1 LFRPVRGDDIFD
13 EKPQSFQMG
22 VPPPNVA
29 WQVPAKSDAGR
40 NAGAVMIPPH
50 TLHMRFTF
58 FC

>member
-1 LFRPVRGDDIFD
+1 MENLNLFRWVVR
-13 EKPQSFQMG
+13 S
-22 VPPPNVA
+22 PNVA
-29 WQVPAKSDAGR
+29 WQVPASSDAPR